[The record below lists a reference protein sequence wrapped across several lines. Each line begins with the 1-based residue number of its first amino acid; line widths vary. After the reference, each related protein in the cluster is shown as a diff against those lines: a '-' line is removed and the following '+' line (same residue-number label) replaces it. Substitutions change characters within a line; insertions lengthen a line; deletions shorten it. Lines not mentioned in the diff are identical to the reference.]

1 MNILAIWVG
10 NSHKIEITNDVRIMH
25 NKIDALANI
34 LAYFTLSAPTKTLT
48 SDEPAYDIPNA
59 I

>member
-1 MNILAIWVG
+1 
-10 NSHKIEITNDVRIMH
+10 MH